1 LFPRLMEVV
10 TEALN
15 ADRSSLFLHDPETH
29 ELFSRVVQG
38 DAIGEIRFP
47 AHMGVAGSVFTSG
60 EAEIIADAYADGRF
74 NQEVDRRTGYRTRNI
89 LCVPIRNKNHEV
101 IGITQALNKN
111 VGDFDSEDQRL
122 LEALSLQAS
131 AALENARLFERVE
144 RQQREEAMLLEV
156 SVSIVSEIHLDPLL
170 MKIMAAATSLL
181 DADRGTLFLHD
192 AEHDELCSRV
202 AGGIARE
209 EIRFPASAGI
219 AGECFSSG
227 RIINI
232 ADAYADP
239 RFNPDFD
246 RQTGY
251 RTHSMLC
258 MPIVARGE
266 RKIGVMQILNR
277 KGGAFCA
284 ADERRLRAFSAQAA
298 VAIENAQLFEDVS
311 AERNY
316 NEAMLHSMNSG
327 VLTLDAGGVLRKVNE
342 SAQRILR
349 RRADELV
356 GHPLERHFT
365 GRNAWVV
372 KSLEKVRAAGNS
384 DITVDTDLF
393 VEGAEA
399 ISVNLATVPL
409 TSMRGESIGYML
421 MLEDI
426 TKEKR
431 LRNTMSRYM
440 SKTVMDQ
447 LLEGGEAVLGGTGR
461 DVSVLFADI
470 RGFTSISERLGAKE
484 TVALLNE
491 YFTDMVD
498 IVFAHNGVLDKYIGD
513 MIMAVFGSVLQS
525 EDDAS
530 NAVTVG
536 NRMLTG
542 LHQLNA
548 PTRRARRRDD
558 PDRGR
563 HQHRQR
569 RRRQHR
575 LDEAHGV
582 HRDRRPGQPRRAP
595 GRRQQVLR
603 HLDPDLRPPGKRSSH
618 HAAAR
623 EIDLI
628 RVRGRDR
635 PVAIYEALGPPF
647 GRQLPPSRGSAGG
660 FQRRPAALPPARLGR
675 RRTLLQRSAG
685 GQSRG
690 RAIEDLFRA
699 LPDLPRRATIRG
711 MGRRVDHATQ
721 IAGPRRCP
729 AQQRIQSWNY
739 RPCWRIMH
747 ASGPMP
753 RPWFSAKRGWI
764 TGNSTSGSTGSPTCC
779 ADSGCARATASPPC
793 CPTRWNC
800 SSATGPAPGSAP
812 SPCRCRRS

>member
-1 LFPRLMEVV
+1 MSRLQIGFETIREILEHRLHQEDIERLLHGLDESGKAELFFRITELLRRTTALADIANRVNDTLSLDVLFPRLMEVV

-15 ADRSSLFLHDPETH
+15 ADRSSLFLHDPETG

-47 AHMGVAGSVFTSG
+47 CHLGVAGSVFTSG
-60 EAEIIADAYADGRF
+60 TAEIIADAYADPRF
-74 NQEVDRRTGYRTRNI
+74 NQDVDRHTGYHTRNI
-89 LCVPIRNKNHEV
+89 LCVPIRNKNQEV

-111 VGDFDSEDQRL
+111 VGDFDLEDQRM

-144 RQQREEAMLLEV
+144 RQQREEALLLEV
-156 SVSIVSEIHLDPLL
+156 SVSIVSEIHLNPLL
-170 MKIMAAATSLL
+170 MKIMAAATALL
-181 DADRGTLFLHD
+181 DADRGTLFLYDDDRH
-192 AEHDELCSRV
+192 ELYSRV
-202 AGGIARE
+202 AGGIASE
-209 EIRFPASAGI
+209 EIRFPAGAGI

-227 RIINI
+227 RVINI
-232 ADAYADP
+232 ADAYSDP
-239 RFNPDFD
+239 RFNPEFD

-277 KGGAFCA
+277 KGGVFTSG
-284 ADERRLRAFSAQAA
+284 DERRLRAFSAQAA

-327 VLTLDAGGVLRKVNE
+327 VLTLDADGVLRKVNE

-349 RRADELV
+349 RGAGELI
-356 GHPLERHFT
+356 GYALEQHFT
-365 GRNAWVV
+365 GRNGWVV
-372 KSLEKVRAAGNS
+372 KSLDKVRASGNS
-384 DITVDTDLF
+384 DITVDTDFF

-409 TSMRGESIGYML
+409 TSTRGEAIGYML

-491 YFTDMVD
+491 YFTEMVD

-525 EDDAS
+525 KDDPH
-530 NAVTVG
+530 NAVLVG
-536 NRMLTG
+536 NRMMNG
-542 LHQLNA
+542 LYELNA
-548 PTRRARRRDD
+548 RRTARGGETIKIGVGISTGNVVAGNIGSMKRMEYTVIGDRVNLAERLEGANKFYGTSILICDATWSAVRDHEPT
-558 PDRGR
+558 
-563 HQHRQR
+563 
-569 RRRQHR
+569 
-575 LDEAHGV
+575 
-582 HRDRRPGQPRRAP
+582 
-595 GRRQQVLR
+595 
-603 HLDPDLRPPGKRSSH
+603 
-618 HAAAR
+618 R

-628 RVRGRDR
+628 RLRGRDK
-635 PVAIYEALGPPF
+635 PAAIYEALGHHSEQTFPNRSEVLDAF
-647 GRQLPPSRGSAGG
+647 RNGLALYRQRDWTAAERCFLAAAAANPVDQPSRIY
-660 FQRRPAALPPARLGR
+660 L
-675 RRTLLQRSAG
+675 
-685 GQSRG
+685 
-690 RAIEDLFRA
+690 E
-699 LPDLPRRATIRG
+699 
-711 MGRRVDHATQ
+711 
-721 IAGPRRCP
+721 
-729 AQQRIQSWNY
+729 
-739 RPCWRIMH
+739 
-747 ASGPMP
+747 
-753 RPWFSAKRGWI
+753 
-764 TGNSTSGSTGSPTCC
+764 
-779 ADSGCARATASPPC
+779 
-793 CPTRWNC
+793 
-800 SSATGPAPGSAP
+800 
-812 SPCRCRRS
+812 RCRAYAATPPPLDWDGVSSMKERQ

>member
-1 LFPRLMEVV
+1 MSRLQIGFETIREILEHRLHQEDIERLLHGLDESGKAELFFRITELLRRTTALADIANRVNDSLSLDVLFPRLMEVV

-491 YFTDMVD
+491 YFTEMVD

-525 EDDAS
+525 KDDAS
-530 NAVTVG
+530 NAVLVG
-536 NRMLTG
+536 NRMMAG
-542 LHQLNA
+542 LYQLNA
-548 PTRRARRRDD
+548 RRAARGGETIRIGVGISTGNVVAGNIGSMKRMEYTVIG
-558 PDRGR
+558 DRVNLAE
-563 HQHRQR
+563 
-569 RRRQHR
+569 R
-575 LDEAHGV
+575 LEGANKFYGTSILVCDATW
-582 HRDRRPGQPRRAP
+582 
-595 GRRQQVLR
+595 
-603 HLDPDLRPPGKRSSH
+603 
-618 HAAAR
+618 AAVKNHEPTR

-628 RVRGRDR
+628 RLRGRDK
-635 PVAIYEALGPPF
+635 PAAIYEVLGHHTERTFPHLSEVLDAFRDGLALY
-647 GRQLPPSRGSAGG
+647 RQRDWTAAERCFRDAAAANPADEPSKIY
-660 FQRRPAALPPARLGR
+660 L
-675 RRTLLQRSAG
+675 
-685 GQSRG
+685 
-690 RAIEDLFRA
+690 E
-699 LPDLPRRATIRG
+699 
-711 MGRRVDHATQ
+711 
-721 IAGPRRCP
+721 
-729 AQQRIQSWNY
+729 
-739 RPCWRIMH
+739 
-747 ASGPMP
+747 
-753 RPWFSAKRGWI
+753 
-764 TGNSTSGSTGSPTCC
+764 
-779 ADSGCARATASPPC
+779 
-793 CPTRWNC
+793 
-800 SSATGPAPGSAP
+800 
-812 SPCRCRRS
+812 RCRSYARTPPPLDWDGVSSMKDRQ